1 MTKMLTLF
9 GRELS
14 ELKYNDLCREQRM
27 QKFLLATIK
36 DTLHRERY
44 KRKQRTRVTNISK
57 DKETFLE
64 IYQAHLEAFI
74 NEIDYYLARRSEPL
88 ENAKG
93 SCKTQTQIR
102 AWNAEKRKAV
112 IAENARVYNWQ
123 KSLGRDNTLV
133 SWDREKFMLIAADRG
148 YQTDEAIIRDV
159 GNELKLDRARA
170 KSIID
175 KGRFTWGQVLCLG
188 AMLQMTPK
196 EFCDTFLVGYF
207 TDHNGEYRA
216 DYENVSRNEL
226 LKTSIKPMEYVV
238 VEVGADG
245 KPLDEEEWFD

>member
-9 GRELS
+9 GREIS
-14 ELKYNDLCREQRM
+14 ELKYNDLHREKRM
-27 QKFLLATIK
+27 QKFMLATIK
-36 DTLHRERY
+36 NALQRERY
-44 KRKQRTRVTNISK
+44 KRKKRTVVTDISK
-57 DKETFLE
+57 DKETLLE

-93 SCKTQTQIR
+93 GHKTKTQIR

-112 IAENARVYNWQ
+112 IAENARMYKWQ
-123 KSLGRDNTLV
+123 KSLDRDNTLV

-148 YQTDEAIIRDV
+148 YQTDEAIIQDV

-170 KSIID
+170 KAIID
-175 KGRFTWGQVLCLG
+175 RGRFTWGQVLCLG
-188 AMLQMTPK
+188 AMFEMTPK
-196 EFCDTFLVGYF
+196 EFCDTFLAGYF
-207 TDHNGEYRA
+207 TDQNGEYRA
-216 DYENVSRNEL
+216 DYENVSRIEL
-226 LKTSIKPMEYVV
+226 LKQTIKPIEYDI